1 MSWFEANETC
11 RNMGARLV
19 EINSEEENDQ
29 VVDEINRIGFR
40 NKHFWIGL
48 TDLEEEGVWRFESNG
63 SEPQYTN
70 WHYNEPDNNTDADC
84 VRLKKPTNQW
94 KWGDFPCNLS
104 SYNDNDFT
112 IHAICESD
120 LATAG
125 ESLSSSEG
133 EQERMRGTKRTAM
146 KTQHTAT
153 TTTPTQHLRWK
164 TTISTTRWIMK
175 RLGLE
180 EAG

>member
-29 VVDEINRIGFR
+29 IVHEINRIGFR

-48 TDLEEEGVWRFESNG
+48 TDLEEEGIWRFESNG

-70 WHYNEPDNNTDADC
+70 WHYNEPDNNTDSDC

-104 SYNDNDFT
+104 SYNDNQFT

-125 ESLSSSEG
+125 ESIFFLHTMTIYRSRGCSYHCGAYPCCPHPWHWNSSLSLQAEESNRECGELEG
-133 EQERMRGTKRTAM
+133 QR
-146 KTQHTAT
+146 
-153 TTTPTQHLRWK
+153 
-164 TTISTTRWIMK
+164 
-175 RLGLE
+175 
-180 EAG
+180 

>member
-1 MSWFEANETC
+1 
-11 RNMGARLV
+11 MGARLV

-29 VVDEINRIGFR
+29 IVHEINRIGFR

-104 SYNDNDFT
+104 SYNDNQFT

-125 ESLSSSEG
+125 ESLIFSST
-133 EQERMRGTKRTAM
+133 M
-146 KTQHTAT
+146 
-153 TTTPTQHLRWK
+153 
-164 TTISTTRWIMK
+164 TIYRSTGCSHYCGAYPCCPHPWH
-175 RLGLE
+175 
-180 EAG
+180 